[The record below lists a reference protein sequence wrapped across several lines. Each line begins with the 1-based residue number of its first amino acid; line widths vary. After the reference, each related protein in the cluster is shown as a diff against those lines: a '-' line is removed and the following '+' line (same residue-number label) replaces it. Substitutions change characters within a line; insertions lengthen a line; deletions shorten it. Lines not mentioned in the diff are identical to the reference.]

1 MNESES
7 RASGRGAFAE
17 LKEAVGNLFESV
29 VGLAPDL
36 GFGRDFPRHE
46 MRVEDKG
53 YVVQVELPGMR
64 REAIEVSVSGR
75 TLTISGKRPK
85 FEAPADGRM
94 IRSERPYGKFDLS
107 VRLPDEV
114 DTLGVV
120 AKMRDGILDVQLPK
134 PSAGGRSIEVET
146 AEAEPN
152 GPSSESSAVE
162 EPRAESP
169 ESQPKHEES
178 VTMPWEESK
187 PEHGDDT
194 GDRHE

>member
-7 RASGRGAFAE
+7 RSSGRGAFAE

-29 VGLAPDL
+29 VGLTPDL
-36 GFGRDFPRHE
+36 GFGRDFPHHE
-46 MRVEDKG
+46 MRVEDDG
-53 YVVQVELPGMR
+53 YVVQVELPGLR

-85 FEAPADGRM
+85 FEPPSEARM

-120 AKMRDGILDVQLPK
+120 AKMREGILEVQLPR
-134 PSAGGRSIEVET
+134 PSAGGRSIEVEA
-146 AEAEPN
+146 AEAEPA
-152 GPSSESSAVE
+152 GPPPESARAE
-162 EPRAESP
+162 EPRAETA
-169 ESQPKHEES
+169 EGGDDVAVK
-178 VTMPWEESK
+178 MPWEENK
-187 PEHGDDT
+187 PEQG
-194 GDRHE
+194 GGEMGAEKNE

>member
-7 RASGRGAFAE
+7 RAAGRGAFAE

-29 VGLAPDL
+29 VGLAPDF

-46 MRVEDKG
+46 MRVEDDG
-53 YVVQVELPGMR
+53 YVVQVELPGLR

-85 FEAPADGRM
+85 FEPPSEGRM

-120 AKMRDGILDVQLPK
+120 AKMRDGILEVQLPK
-134 PSAGGRSIEVET
+134 PSASGRSIEVET
-146 AEAEPN
+146 AEAEPA
-152 GPSSESSAVE
+152 GPPPPRPPE
-162 EPRAESP
+162 EPRAGNAEAQFES
-169 ESQPKHEES
+169 EES
-178 VTMPWEESK
+178 VTMPWEEHK
-187 PEHGDDT
+187 PEHG
-194 GDRHE
+194 GDMGGQHE